1 MLFVPA
7 LIAVW
12 VSGTTITA
20 ANVAATVVA
29 SAVASRVID
38 KKPSIPIVYHKKKGG
53 I

>member
-7 LIAVW
+7 LIAAFASNTAV
-12 VSGTTITA
+12 TA

>member
-1 MLFVPA
+1 MFFVPA

-12 VSGTTITA
+12 TSSTAVTA

-29 SAVASRVID
+29 SAVASKVID

>member
-7 LIAVW
+7 LIAAFASNTAV
-12 VSGTTITA
+12 TA

-29 SAVASRVID
+29 SAVASKVID
-38 KKPSIPIVYHKKKGG
+38 KRPRIPIVYPRKKGG